1 MTLPGLVLVSCL
13 TSSISLATNLEAGL
27 MFVKTDNIS
36 RTNFALRMTR
46 SFPLLSS
53 HLQCTAQC
61 GFWAAREGNCNS
73 YSYLGLSGRSTMVS
87 INNYQ

>member
-1 MTLPGLVLVSCL
+1 MTLPSLVLVSCL
-13 TSSISLATNLEAGL
+13 TASLSLASELEKGL

-36 RTNFALRMTR
+36 RTNFALRLTR

-61 GFWAAREGNCNS
+61 GFWAAREGSCNS
-73 YSYLGLSGRSTMVS
+73 YSYQGLAGMEALLTS
-87 INNYQ
+87 

>member
-1 MTLPGLVLVSCL
+1 MTLPGLVLVACL
-13 TSSISLATNLEAGL
+13 TSSLSLATNLEKGL

-61 GFWAAREGNCNS
+61 GFWAAREGSCNS
-73 YSYLGLSGRSTMVS
+73 YSYQGVAGRAP
-87 INNYQ
+87 